1 MSKVTSLFIFA
12 DSFVSEVSFVIYQS
26 VQHKYN
32 LKLCWITANAFRIS
46 DCNLYVNRDR
56 QAEQNC
62 LLKGTKMFRFNSKS
76 RGFDEYWSMEGGKVL
91 MNESLPLD
99 GQKKNIFTKD
109 FEEVINQNYQLS
121 EVTADSFQEGNG
133 VLPVRM
139 YHQEVASAFL
149 LTKPFHINLAI
160 IIINTSYCLYD
171 VLILVSV

>member
-56 QAEQNC
+56 QAEQNY

-99 GQKKNIFTKD
+99 GQKKKHFHEGLRGSYKSKLSIVWSDSRFFPGRKWCASCTNVPSRSSVSFPT
-109 FEEVINQNYQLS
+109 YQ
-121 EVTADSFQEGNG
+121 TF
-133 VLPVRM
+133 
-139 YHQEVASAFL
+139 
-149 LTKPFHINLAI
+149 
-160 IIINTSYCLYD
+160 SYQPRHYYY
-171 VLILVSV
+171 